1 MRLIYATYQPRV
13 RWLHG
18 NLRPR
23 PWCIDRVIKAEVW
36 DFPVMTERTRLW
48 TGACG
53 QLKPT
58 TGQRLNLKNKSPQWV
73 VHFSPR
79 CSQVTLVSGHPF
91 YSCQLTLTWLSIR
104 MPTIKLNT
112 DCICLGHQA
121 SNVSSL
127 QENSQSERANYCSH
141 IIKWH
146 LDRPTLINK
155 WFTLQSRELFF
166 WWDQS
171 RKSRAGE
178 VGPSCSLGQPILIE
192 ETLRLAC
199 SRSSRIMN
207 TITPS
212 GSWTY
217 IIRLWA

>member
-1 MRLIYATYQPRV
+1 MRLIYVPYQPRV

-48 TGACG
+48 TGACS

-58 TGQRLNLKNKSPQWV
+58 TGQRLNWKNKSPQGV

-121 SNVSSL
+121 SNVLSL
-127 QENSQSERANYCSH
+127 QENSQSERAYYCSH

-155 WFTLQSRELFF
+155 WFTLQFSGGT
-166 WWDQS
+166 
-171 RKSRAGE
+171 KAGNPGR
-178 VGPSCSLGQPILIE
+178 V
-192 ETLRLAC
+192 RLAHLV
-199 SRSSRIMN
+199 RSDSQ
-207 TITPS
+207 S
-212 GSWTY
+212 
-217 IIRLWA
+217 

>member
-1 MRLIYATYQPRV
+1 MITRKSQTEALMYWPSDQGRGLRFPCNDRTDEIMDRSLRSIKTNNWPAVKFKKQVTSMSCTLQP
-13 RWLHG
+13 
-18 NLRPR
+18 
-23 PWCIDRVIKAEVW
+23 A
-36 DFPVMTERTRLW
+36 M
-48 TGACG
+48 
-53 QLKPT
+53 Q
-58 TGQRLNLKNKSPQWV
+58 
-73 VHFSPR
+73 
-79 CSQVTLVSGHPF
+79 QVTLVSGHPF

-121 SNVSSL
+121 SNVWSL
-127 QENSQSERANYCSH
+127 QENSQSERAYYCSH

-146 LDRPTLINK
+146 LDRTTLINK

-166 WWDQS
+166 LWDQS

-178 VGPSCSLGQPILIE
+178 VGPSCSLGQPILTE
-192 ETLRLAC
+192 ESLHLAC
-199 SRSSRIMN
+199 SQSSRIMN